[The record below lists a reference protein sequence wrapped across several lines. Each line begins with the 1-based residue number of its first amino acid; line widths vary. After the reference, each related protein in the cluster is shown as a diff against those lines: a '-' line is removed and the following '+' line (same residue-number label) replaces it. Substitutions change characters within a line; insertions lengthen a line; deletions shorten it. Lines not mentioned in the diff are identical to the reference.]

1 MIFHRSRLKDCDKK
15 DAIIQDRIISHVTST
30 KFLGVIIDDKLKWNL
45 HILYMKNKIAKS
57 NGILYKIRNFLDRK
71 TLSHLYNA
79 FVFPYLI
86 YVIEIWGNTNAVHLD
101 PIIKIQKK
109 IVRTITFSHYLAHT
123 EPIFD
128 TLNILNFNNL
138 VVHRISL
145 MMFKY
150 SKDLVPLPIVELF
163 TRNYEFHNHFTRQ
176 SQSLHTAIGRNEA
189 IYKTFTI
196 SWH

>member
-1 MIFHRSRLKDCDKK
+1 
-15 DAIIQDRIISHVTST
+15 
-30 KFLGVIIDDKLKWNL
+30 
-45 HILYMKNKIAKS
+45 MKNKIAKS
-57 NGILYKIRNFLDRK
+57 NGILNKIRNFLDRK
-71 TLSHLYNA
+71 TLSHLYNS

-86 YVIEIWGNTNAVHLD
+86 YGIEVWGNTNAVHLV

-176 SQSLHTAIGRNEA
+176 SQSLHTAVGRNEA
-189 IYKTFTI
+189 IYKTFTFHGIRIWNYI
-196 SWH
+196 STKISVDVSYASFKHSSKLFIKNNPIPYRVT